1 MAHTRFFRRSSSSS
15 ASLLASWGFIASLGA
30 VGCGGSQIITS
41 PDDLDE
47 SESAAIGIADTLT
60 IGGRAEVYNTGGV
73 GVNLRTGP
81 GTGYSV
87 LLTIPEGGVVDVL
100 AGPSASFYKVRYS
113 SKEGWS
119 HSSYLRKASSGGG
132 GGGSYPSGIKW
143 DAANSG
149 NYMSGRD
156 GSSIKRVIVHD
167 MEGYYAGAISW
178 FKNAASNVS
187 AHYCIRSSDGDI
199 TQMVREQDTG
209 YHAGNWTYNKE
220 SIGIEHEGFK
230 SDPGRWYTDVMYRR
244 SAQLTAAIT
253 KRYGIAVDRK
263 NLIAHSEV
271 PPPNTH
277 TDPGPGWDWNKY
289 IGYVKAS
296 R

>member
-1 MAHTRFFRRSSSSS
+1 MAHIRSLRLATSS
-15 ASLLASWGFIASLGA
+15 ASTLLTLGFVAALSA
-30 VGCGGSQIITS
+30 TGCGGAQIAS

-47 SESAAIGIADTLT
+47 SEAAGIGIADTLT
-60 IGGRAEVYNTGGV
+60 VGGKAEVYNTGGV

-87 LLTIPEGGVVDVL
+87 LLTIPEGGIVDVL
-100 AGPSASFYKVRYS
+100 AGPSASFYKIRYAGS
-113 SKEGWS
+113 EGWS
-119 HSSYLRKASSGGG
+119 HSSYLRPSSSGSTGG
-132 GGGSYPSGIKW
+132 YPSGIKW

-149 NYMSGRD
+149 NYMAGRD
-156 GSSIKRVIVHD
+156 GSSIKRVVVHD

-187 AHYCIRSSDGDI
+187 AHYCIRSSDGEI
-199 TQMVREQDTG
+199 TQMVREQDTA

-263 NLIAHSEV
+263 NLIGHSEV

-289 IGYVKAS
+289 IGYVKAA

>member
-1 MAHTRFFRRSSSSS
+1 MAHTTSHRLTSSS
-15 ASLLASWGFIASLGA
+15 ASALLALGLFA
-30 VGCGGSQIITS
+30 TMGTAGCGGAQITS

-47 SESAAIGIADTLT
+47 SESAGLNIADTLT
-60 IGGRAEVYNTGGV
+60 IGGKAEVYNTGGV

-87 LLTIPEGGVVDVL
+87 LLTIPEGGIVDVL
-100 AGPSASFYKVRYS
+100 AGPSASFYKIRYS
-113 SKEGWS
+113 GTEGWS
-119 HSSYLRKASSGGG
+119 HSSYLRPASSGGG
-132 GGGSYPSGIKW
+132 GGYPSGIKW

-149 NYMSGRD
+149 NFMAGRD

-178 FKNAASNVS
+178 FKNPASNVS

-199 TQMVREQDTG
+199 TQMVREQDTA

-244 SAQLTAAIT
+244 SAQLTAAIS
-253 KRYGIAVDRK
+253 KRYGIAVDRR
-263 NLIAHSEV
+263 NIIAHSEV

-289 IGYVKAS
+289 IGYIKAA

>member
-1 MAHTRFFRRSSSSS
+1 MKPQTSSRLFSST
-15 ASLLASWGFIASLGA
+15 ASLLLALSVGVCSPVFFA
-30 VGCGGSQIITS
+30 GCGGAQIES

-47 SESAAIGIADTLT
+47 SETAGIGIADTLP
-60 IGGRAEVYNTGGV
+60 IGGKAEVYNTGGV

-100 AGPSASFYKVRYS
+100 AGPSSSFYKLRYAG
-113 SKEGWS
+113 KEGWS
-119 HSSYLRKASSGGG
+119 HMSYLRPSSGGG
-132 GGGSYPSGIKW
+132 GGGAYPSGIKW

-149 NYMSGRD
+149 NYMAGRD
-156 GSSIKRVIVHD
+156 GSSIKRVVIHD

-178 FKNAASNVS
+178 FKNPASNVS

-199 TQMVREQDTG
+199 TQMVREQDTA

-220 SIGIEHEGFK
+220 SVGIEHEGFL
-230 SDPGRWYTDVMYRR
+230 SAPSRWYTDVMYRR

-253 KRYGIAVDRK
+253 KRYGVAVDRK
-263 NLIAHSEV
+263 YIIGHAEV

-289 IGYVKAS
+289 IGYIKAA